1 MVSHRLMNQPADS
14 SRRRIGYS
22 VPDASVLRF
31 CTSAPDS
38 SSVGLS
44 RNASNTRNVWR
55 DIRTSRLG
63 LPIVVSLHRGL
74 WQIKRLDVALQIGVA
89 DAHFWPRT
97 GIPTTCDKRVLDAA
111 CATPA
116 FDPLRSVTG
125 DRFLAAATRLRHTD
139 THGRRFTYCR
149 SNTRT
154 SCCVSK
160 NAKVCAFLIVMTI
173 PSSDTTAV

>member
-1 MVSHRLMNQPADS
+1 MFFFQAEDG
-14 SRRRIGYS
+14 I
-22 VPDASVLRF
+22 
-31 CTSAPDS
+31 
-38 SSVGLS
+38 
-44 RNASNTRNVWR
+44 R
-55 DIRTSRLG
+55 DYKVTG
-63 LPIVVSLHRGL
+63 VQTCALPIY
-74 WQIKRLDVALQIGVA
+74 
-89 DAHFWPRT
+89 
-97 GIPTTCDKRVLDAA
+97 AA

-116 FDPLRSVTG
+116 FHPLRSVTG